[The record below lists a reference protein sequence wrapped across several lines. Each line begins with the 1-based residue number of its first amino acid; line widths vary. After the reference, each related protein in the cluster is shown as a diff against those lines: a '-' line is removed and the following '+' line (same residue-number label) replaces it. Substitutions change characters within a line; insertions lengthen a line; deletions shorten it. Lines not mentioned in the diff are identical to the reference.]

1 MKQHLSKQ
9 WIQSFFIMLIAVLL
23 MGFSLSLLVLTH
35 FGTDPCSAMNYGIS
49 KLIGISF
56 GNYQVIFN
64 LVLLIAVILFHRSSI
79 GFGTLGN
86 MFLVGYT
93 ADFFAY
99 IWHNVCQIPQ
109 ELPFGVRVGI
119 LIPALLLFVFAA
131 ACYMQSGQG
140 MAPYDAIPFI
150 IDEKIMEKTKGS
162 SHFKPIRLSIDLL
175 ASLVG
180 FFTGG
185 EFGAITVLM
194 VLTLAPTVQFVGTIF
209 QKRNAKAA

>member
-1 MKQHLSKQ
+1 MQKYITKE
-9 WIQSFFIMLIAVLL
+9 WIKSFIIMLIAVLM

-35 FGTDPCSAMNYGIS
+35 FGTDPCSAMNYGIAQ
-49 KLIGISF
+49 LIGISF

-64 LVLLIAVILFHRSSI
+64 LILLIFVILFHRSSI
-79 GFGTLGN
+79 GWGTLGN

-99 IWHNVCQIPQ
+99 IWHNICHIPHQ
-109 ELPFGVRVGI
+109 LDFSVRVGI
-119 LIPALLLFVFAA
+119 LIPALILFVFAA

-150 IDEKIMEKTKGS
+150 IDEKIMEKTKGKS
-162 SHFKPIRLSIDLL
+162 YFKPIRLCIDLL
-175 ASLVG
+175 ASIIGLL
-180 FFTGG
+180 TGG

-194 VLTLAPTVQFVGTIF
+194 VITLAPTVQFVGDLF
-209 QKRNAKAA
+209 KRKKL

>member
-1 MKQHLSKQ
+1 MNKYFTKE
-9 WIQSFFIMLIAVLL
+9 WTKSFLIMLIAVLM

-49 KLIGISF
+49 KALGISF
-56 GNYQVIFN
+56 GNYQVLFN
-64 LVLLIAVILFHRSSI
+64 SVLLIFVIIFHRSSI

-99 IWHNVCQIPQ
+99 IWRNICHIPQ
-109 ELPFGVRVGI
+109 ELHFGARVGI
-119 LIPALLLFVFAA
+119 LIPALILFVFAA

-150 IDEKIMEKTKGS
+150 IDEKIMNKTGCK
-162 SHFKPIRLSIDLL
+162 SHFKPIRLSMDLL
-175 ASLVG
+175 ASLIG
-180 FFTGG
+180 LFTGG
-185 EFGAITVLM
+185 EFGAITILM
-194 VLTLAPTVQFVGTIF
+194 VITLAPTVQFVGNLF
-209 QKRNAKAA
+209 HKRKN

>member
-1 MKQHLSKQ
+1 MQKYITKE
-9 WIQSFFIMLIAVLL
+9 WTKSFLIMLAAVLM

-35 FGTDPCSAMNYGIS
+35 FGTDPCSAMNYGMAQF
-49 KLIGISF
+49 IGISF

-64 LVLLIAVILFHRSSI
+64 LVLLVFVILFHRSSI
-79 GFGTLGN
+79 GWGTLGN

-99 IWHNVCQIPQ
+99 IWRNICHIPEQ
-109 ELPFGVRVGI
+109 LTFGVRVGI

-150 IDEKIMEKTKGS
+150 IDEKIMEKTKGK
-162 SHFKPIRLSIDLL
+162 SHFKPIRLCMDLL
-175 ASLVG
+175 ASLIG

-194 VLTLAPTVQFVGTIF
+194 VLTLAPTVQFVGELF
-209 QKRNAKAA
+209 KKKKD